1 MPFPASL
8 TFGHRASALVPTPF
22 ARFTEAPGLRLG
34 ADGSLQRLQYRLL
47 EAQSLARP
55 GFMTLL
61 AVRDGTRIVDFCWT
75 FVSAAAGRML
85 GRNAIDLYGKR
96 LLDVLGEHPGR
107 EAMFEQYRRVVDVG
121 AAGATQQVHPAH
133 GVRDSIRHGA
143 VRVGDGVA
151 VTLINVSA
159 TRRAHALSLAVKAQQ
174 ALTEA
179 HA

>member
-1 MPFPASL
+1 MPFRANL
-8 TFGHRASALVPTPF
+8 TFGLSPF
-22 ARFTEAPGLRLG
+22 THFADAPRSRLG
-34 ADGSLQRLQYRLL
+34 ADGPLQRLQCRLL

-55 GFMTLL
+55 GFMTLR
-61 AVRDGTRIVDFCWT
+61 AVRDGAGIVDFCWT

-107 EAMFEQYRRVVDVG
+107 EAMFEQYRRVVEVG
-121 AAGATQQVHPAH
+121 AAGATQQVHPT
-133 GVRDSIRHGA
+133 
-143 VRVGDGVA
+143 RVGDGVA

>member
-1 MPFPASL
+1 MPLRANL
-8 TFGHRASALVPTPF
+8 TFGQSPF
-22 ARFTEAPGLRLG
+22 THFADAPRSRLG
-34 ADGSLQRLQYRLL
+34 ADGPLQRLQCRLL

-55 GFMTLL
+55 GFMTLR

-133 GVRDSIRHGA
+133 GVRDNIRHGA

-151 VTLINVSA
+151 VTLINVGA
-159 TRRAHALSLAVKAQQ
+159 ARRAHALSLAVKAQQ